1 MKQIYLLSALLCTM
15 PLFSQETKLQRNNQG
30 QVEVTEIVQVDT
42 IPSTQLYFNAKLFFS
57 NFLMNV
63 RETAQIK
70 DEKTKTVATKAS
82 FPVTI
87 ENAIGE
93 EIKAKAVFT
102 LVIQAKEKM
111 YKYVINDF
119 YFAYTEESG
128 ITSYA
133 SFNDRRG
140 VAMNKKQWQ
149 EVESQAEAFLQSFV
163 LDLKKHMVQKE
174 ILCKEL
180 AQASKRKKDNRD

>member
-1 MKQIYLLSALLCTM
+1 MKQFYLLYALLLTA
-15 PLFSQETKLQRNNQG
+15 PLLAQETKLQRNNLG
-30 QVEVTEIVQVDT
+30 QVEMTEIIPVDSL
-42 IPSTQLYFNAKLFFS
+42 PSSQLYFNAKLFLS
-57 NFLMNV
+57 NAFHDV

-70 DEKTKTVATKAS
+70 DERSRTVATKAS
-82 FPVTI
+82 FPVI
-87 ENAIGE
+87 ILNGDGE

-102 LVIQAKEKM
+102 LVIQAKENL

-140 VAMNKKQWQ
+140 VAMSKKQWEQ
-149 EVESQAEAFLQSFV
+149 VESQANAFMQNFL
-163 LDLKKHMVQKE
+163 LDLKENMVQRE

-180 AQASKRKKDNRD
+180 AQLHKRKKD